1 MDVPSRETESKEGAL
16 QWRPKVFLPHKDL
29 QMSSPK
35 TFLELSAI
43 SANEICRKLKAVA
56 IAAYR
61 QSFGTASRNRL
72 RRKTNSH
79 EKNCLNCPF
88 VRTNTADPVHFTL
101 TPPEC
106 SMELRTGYALNGP
119 RVSGPVRVGDPLTLI
134 INMRSNFGE
143 RKNCIELLNN
153 EMVLHDDGFVT

>member
-1 MDVPSRETESKEGAL
+1 MASSFLCGNISTLVLILGSKAKRLGKRKHCNSGPSI
-16 QWRPKVFLPHKDL
+16 LPNKDL
-29 QMSSPK
+29 RVQLSLLG

-43 SANEICRKLKAVA
+43 SAVSGFEICRKTESNCNCHLSA
-56 IAAYR
+56 IIWHGIAE
-61 QSFGTASRNRL
+61 SIKEG
-72 RRKTNSH
+72 KINSH
-79 EKNCLNCPF
+79 EKNRLNCPF

-106 SMELRTGYALNGP
+106 SMEMRTGYALNGP

-143 RKNCIELLNN
+143 
-153 EMVLHDDGFVT
+153 